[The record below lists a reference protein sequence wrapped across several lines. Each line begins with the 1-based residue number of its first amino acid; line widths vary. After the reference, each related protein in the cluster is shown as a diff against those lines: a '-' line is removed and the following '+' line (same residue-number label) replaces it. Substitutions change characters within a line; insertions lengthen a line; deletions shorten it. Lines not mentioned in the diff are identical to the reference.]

1 MIYAETKQL
10 TTMVER
16 DMQIDKM
23 QRHITEVCDCEVRKQ
38 NQEWVKRLQRER
50 QGESPPQ
57 KPK

>member
-23 QRHITEVCDCEVRKQ
+23 QRHITEACDCEVRKQ
-38 NQEWVKRLQRER
+38 NQEWVKER
-50 QGESPPQ
+50 QGESPPK